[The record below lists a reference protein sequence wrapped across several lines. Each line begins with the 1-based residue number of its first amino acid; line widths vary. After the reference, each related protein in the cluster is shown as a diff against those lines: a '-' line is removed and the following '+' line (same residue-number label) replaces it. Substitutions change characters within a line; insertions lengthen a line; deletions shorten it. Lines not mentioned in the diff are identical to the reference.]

1 VGLVAASRSYIRR
14 VVDDELDEYLAA
26 APAVAVA
33 VSLEGAR
40 AIGKTSTAGGRAA
53 TRYELDDE
61 AHLAVV
67 SADVDLALSRPA
79 PVLIDEWQH
88 HPPVWDRVRRA
99 VDKHE
104 PPGPFLLT
112 GSVAPKGTG
121 VHTGAGRIIALRMR
135 PLSLAE
141 RWPGVA
147 TVSLR
152 ELLSG
157 GQPAV
162 RGFSSAGLADYT
174 DEMLKSGFPGLR
186 DLPARLRNAQLEGY
200 IQRIIDKDFRE
211 LGHQPRNPAA
221 LRRWMQAYAAA
232 TATTSSWE
240 KLRDA
245 ATSGQADKPARTT
258 VMPYRDVLERL
269 YVLDPVPGWK
279 PTRNHIARLTQPP
292 KHHLADPA
300 LATTLLGVTAERL
313 LAGGQPAVTVPRDG
327 TFLGAL
333 FESLVTQSVRVYA
346 QNAQASVGHLR
357 AFAGE
362 HEVDLIIERD
372 DGRIVAIEVKLR
384 PTARDEDVMHL
395 TWLRRHMADDL
406 LDAVVITIGSE
417 AYRRPDGIAVV
428 PAALLGP

>member
-1 VGLVAASRSYIRR
+1 MPPVLGYHRR
-14 VVDDELDEYLAA
+14 VVDDELDAYLDP
-26 APAVAVA
+26 APDIAVAI
-33 VSLEGAR
+33 SLEGAR
-40 AIGKTSTAGGRAA
+40 AIGKTSTAGERAA

-61 AHLAVV
+61 AQLAVV
-67 SADVDLALSRPA
+67 SADVGLALSQPA

-99 VDKHE
+99 VDKRD

-112 GSVAPKGTG
+112 GSVAPKGAG

-141 RWPGVA
+141 RCPDSA

-152 ELLSG
+152 ELLAGGRPAISG
-157 GQPAV
+157 A
-162 RGFSSAGLADYT
+162 SSFGLADYT
-174 DEMLKSGFPGLR
+174 DELFRSGFPGLR
-186 DLPARLRNAQLEGY
+186 DLPVKLRRAQLDGY
-200 IQRIIDKDFRE
+200 VQRVIDKDFPE

-221 LRRWMQAYAAA
+221 LRRWMSAYAAA
-232 TATTSSWE
+232 TAIAASWE
-240 KLRDA
+240 KVRDA

-269 YVLDPVPGWK
+269 YLLDPVPGWK
-279 PTRNHIARLTQPP
+279 PTRSHIARLTEPP

-300 LATTLLGVTAERL
+300 LVTTLLGLTSHQL
-313 LAGGQPAVTVPRDG
+313 LAGKQPANVAPRDG

-346 QNAQASVGHLR
+346 QAADASVGHLR
-357 AFAGE
+357 TYAGE
-362 HEVDLIIERD
+362 REIDLIVERG
-372 DGRIVAIEVKLR
+372 DGRVVAMEVKLR
-384 PTARDEDVMHL
+384 PLATDKDVTHL
-395 TWLRRHMADDL
+395 SWLQEQIGPDL
-406 LDAVVITIGSE
+406 LDAVVITTGAE
-417 AYRRPDGIAVV
+417 AYRRSDGIAVV

>member
-1 VGLVAASRSYIRR
+1 VSPAPSYRR
-14 VVDDELDEYLAA
+14 RIVDDELDAYLGP
-26 APAVAVA
+26 APDVAVAVA
-33 VSLEGAR
+33 LEGAR
-40 AIGKTSTAGGRAA
+40 AIGKTSTAGQRAA

-61 AHLAVV
+61 THLAVV
-67 SADVDLALSRPA
+67 SADVGLALSQPA

-99 VDKHE
+99 VDKHD

-141 RWPGVA
+141 RWPGSS

-152 ELLSG
+152 ELLGG
-157 GQPAV
+157 GQPPVAGV
-162 RGFSSAGLADYT
+162 SSFGLADYT
-174 DEMLKSGFPGLR
+174 EEMFKSGFPGLR
-186 DLPARLRNAQLEGY
+186 DLPVRLRRAQLDGY
-200 IQRIIDKDFRE
+200 IQRVIDKDFPE

-221 LRRWMQAYAAA
+221 LRRWMLAYAAA
-232 TATTSSWE
+232 TATAASWE
-240 KLRDA
+240 KVRDA
-245 ATSGQADKPARTT
+245 ATSGESDKPARTT

-269 YVLDPVPGWK
+269 YVLDPLPGWK
-279 PTRNHIARLTQPP
+279 PTRNHIARLTEPP

-300 LATTLLGVTAERL
+300 LATTLLGLTSQRL
-313 LAGGQPAVTVPRDG
+313 LAGDEPAIAIPRDG

-346 QNAQASVGHLR
+346 QAADASVGHLR
-357 AFAGE
+357 TFAGE
-362 HEVDLIIERD
+362 REIDLIVERG
-372 DGRIVAIEVKLR
+372 DGRVVAMEVKLN
-384 PTARDEDVMHL
+384 PVATDKDVTHL
-395 TWLRRHMADDL
+395 NWLRQRMGADV
-406 LDAVVITIGSE
+406 LDAVVVTTGSE

-428 PAALLGP
+428 PAALLSH